1 MCKIKQM
8 YTVVKKQKI
17 SLNKCSSLTEA
28 QAAGFF
34 TEVNMSTVLY
44 SAFCMERG
52 DGHYLLQMK

>member
-34 TEVNMSTVLY
+34 Y
-44 SAFCMERG
+44 RG
-52 DGHYLLQMK
+52 